1 MDPLMMWGAWAAAVV
16 SLAAAGKLLFNAFV
30 KATRAAVSEEFT
42 KVWREM
48 DETDRWHKNKFDD
61 IERAIEALKEQVD
74 RLERMMHQHIKDGK

>member
-16 SLAAAGKLLFNAFV
+16 SLGAAGKLLFNAFV

-48 DETDRWHKNKFDD
+48 DDTDRWHKSKFDD
-61 IERAIEALKEQVD
+61 IERALDQLREQVD
-74 RLERMMHQHIKDGK
+74 RLERMMHQHIKDPK